1 MKGVGRNSARPA
13 VGSGGWCPP
22 KGVADRY
29 DLFMPR
35 SSPRSALRSASRP
48 IARRWRQQAMALPLS
63 ITLALPLALLLPAT
77 AAAAAPATTR
87 STTGDTQSA
96 RYYEDA
102 LSRYQK
108 RDFTGAVLQL
118 KNALQIDR
126 NQLPV
131 HVLLG
136 QALLAQGDAAAAEV
150 SLTEALRLG
159 VDRAEVV
166 LPLAQALLAQGKQ
179 ADLLRQPRLAP
190 EGLPAATQAAL
201 LLVRSAAQA
210 DLGDAAQA
218 LQSVQQSRA
227 LQPGAD
233 SWLAEVPI
241 RLRARQLAEAATA
254 ADRALALAPDSAA
267 AYYQKGAVLHVQG
280 QLAGAL
286 AAYDAALRADPAH
299 LEARVA
305 RIGIRLDQQRDAEAA
320 TDVAELQRLSPREP
334 RGAYL
339 KALLAERKGDAAAA
353 QAALRQ
359 VTDLIDPVPLDYIRY
374 RPQVLMLN
382 GLAHFGLNEREKAK
396 PYLELLQRLQGHS
409 PVSKL
414 LAQIYL
420 DENNPD
426 RAIVLLEAQLQAQPS
441 DSQAMMLLASAQM
454 ARGQHA
460 RAAELMQAALSA
472 QDTPAVRTA
481 LGLSLLGSGQ
491 GSAAIQ
497 QLEAAL
503 QKDPG
508 QQRAAV
514 ALTGLYLTNGQPA
527 KALVLAERLVQQ
539 QPRQAALYNLLGN
552 ARLRNGQAE
561 PARAA
566 FEQALKLDPKMLPPQ
581 VNLARLDAQ
590 AGRFDAAS
598 QRLAGLIA
606 RDDRNID
613 AMLEMASLARRQQ
626 RPADVQRWLEKA
638 AATADGRDVRPG
650 LALVDLHLQ
659 AGRAEAA
666 MEPLRKLGAKAPQ
679 NLAVLL
685 AEARV
690 RLAVA
695 DAAGARN
702 TLATA
707 TRVAHF
713 DAPVQVEIARL
724 QLAAA
729 NAEGAAY
736 SLQKAL
742 SGQPG
747 HLPAL
752 ALQAEL
758 ALRRG
763 DLAQAEQQ
771 ARQIAQLAPR
781 RAIGYSLQADV
792 LMARQQP
799 AAAIDLYRK
808 AHQVEPSTDTA
819 IRLFSAQGSQPD
831 GARLALPTLEQWLKA
846 QPQDRVAQRALAD
859 GQARAGLL
867 PAARASYEALLR
879 QQPDDAGTLNNLANV
894 LLKQGDT
901 GALAVAERA
910 LALRP
915 ADANVIDTAGWAAF
929 QAGQADRALQLLR
942 DARLRAPDN
951 PDIRFHLATVLAQ
964 AGRRDEARDEIDA
977 VLRGDRRFDSAAQA
991 QALRRTLQ

>member
-1 MKGVGRNSARPA
+1 
-13 VGSGGWCPP
+13 
-22 KGVADRY
+22 
-29 DLFMPR
+29 
-35 SSPRSALRSASRP
+35 
-48 IARRWRQQAMALPLS
+48 
-63 ITLALPLALLLPAT
+63 
-77 AAAAAPATTR
+77 
-87 STTGDTQSA
+87 
-96 RYYEDA
+96 
-102 LSRYQK
+102 
-108 RDFTGAVLQL
+108 
-118 KNALQIDR
+118 
-126 NQLPV
+126 
-131 HVLLG
+131 
-136 QALLAQGDAAAAEV
+136 
-150 SLTEALRLG
+150 
-159 VDRAEVV
+159 
-166 LPLAQALLAQGKQ
+166 
-179 ADLLRQPRLAP
+179 
-190 EGLPAATQAAL
+190 
-201 LLVRSAAQA
+201 
-210 DLGDAAQA
+210 
-218 LQSVQQSRA
+218 
-227 LQPGAD
+227 
-233 SWLAEVPI
+233 
-241 RLRARQLAEAATA
+241 
-254 ADRALALAPDSAA
+254 
-267 AYYQKGAVLHVQG
+267 
-280 QLAGAL
+280 
-286 AAYDAALRADPAH
+286 
-299 LEARVA
+299 
-305 RIGIRLDQQRDAEAA
+305 
-320 TDVAELQRLSPREP
+320 
-334 RGAYL
+334 
-339 KALLAERKGDAAAA
+339 LLAERKGDAAAA

-359 VTDLIDPVPLDYIRY
+359 VTNLIDPVPMDYIRY

-396 PYLELLQRLQGHS
+396 PYLELLQRQQGNS

-426 RAIVLLEAQLQAQPS
+426 RAIVLLEAQLQAQPQ
-441 DSQAMMLLASAQM
+441 DGQAMMLLASAQM
-454 ARGQHA
+454 ARGQHGK
-460 RAAELMQAALSA
+460 AAELMQAALAA
-472 QDTPAVRTA
+472 QDTPTVRTA

-491 GSAAIQ
+491 GRAAIP

-503 QKDPG
+503 KKDPT
-508 QQRAAV
+508 QDRAAM
-514 ALTGLYLTNGQPA
+514 ALTGLYLGHGQPA
-527 KALVLAERLVQQ
+527 KALALAERLVQQ

-552 ARLRNGQAE
+552 ARWRNGQTE

-566 FEQALKLDPKMLPPQ
+566 FEEALKLDPRLVPPQ
-581 VNLARLDAQ
+581 VNLARLDVQ

-598 QRLAGLIA
+598 QRLAALIA
-606 RDDRNID
+606 RDDRNVD
-613 AMLEMASLARRQQ
+613 AMMEMAQVARRQQ
-626 RPADVQRWLEKA
+626 RAADAQRWLEKA
-638 AATADGRDVRPG
+638 AASAEGRDVRPA
-650 LALVDLHLQ
+650 LALVDLLLQ
-659 AGRAEAA
+659 SGRAEAA

-707 TRVAHF
+707 TRVANF

-763 DLAQAEQQ
+763 DLPQAEQQ
-771 ARQIAQLAPR
+771 ARQIAQLAPT

-799 AAAIDLYRK
+799 AAALELYRK
-808 AHQVEPSTDTA
+808 AHAVEPSTDTA
-819 IRLFSAQGSQPD
+819 IRLFSALGSQPD
-831 GARLALPTLEQWLKA
+831 GARTALPVLEQWLQA
-846 QPQDRVAQRALAD
+846 NPQDRTARRALAD
-859 GQARAGLL
+859 GQARAGQL
-867 PAARASYEALLR
+867 PAARASYEQLLR

-894 LLKQGDT
+894 LLKQGDA

-915 ADANVIDTAGWAAF
+915 ADADVIDTAGWAAF

-951 PDIRFHLATVLAQ
+951 PDIRFHLASVLAKT
-964 AGRRDEARDEIDA
+964 GRRDEARDEMDA